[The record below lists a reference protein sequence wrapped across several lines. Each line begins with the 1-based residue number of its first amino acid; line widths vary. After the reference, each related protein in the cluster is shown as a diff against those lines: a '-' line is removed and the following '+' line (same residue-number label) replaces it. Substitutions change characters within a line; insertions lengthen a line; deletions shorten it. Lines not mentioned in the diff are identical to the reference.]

1 VRISGFRN
9 PHQVDFRLG
18 FGYHN
23 RMKRRVW
30 PLHPMFFALAPILF
44 AYAHNVRRI
53 PIRAQ
58 ELVLP
63 ALVILGLSFL
73 LWVLLALALR
83 SWTRGAVVVSLA
95 QVLLFLAGRL
105 PGARSGSGT
114 GQFVLLAVLIIALAV
129 VLVLTLRAKG
139 SLAGLTLALD
149 AAALALVL
157 TNLATALPGM
167 TRRGH
172 DPNRFDSGSC
182 PLTLA
187 PADAPDI
194 YYIILDAYVR
204 ADYLKRVYDVDNAD
218 FRQDLE
224 CSGFMIAGRG
234 RSNYTYTYASLA
246 SSLNFTYLDRV
257 AQAQGPASTDAR
269 PLIDMIQD
277 SRLVDVLKRHGYRL
291 VTFASG
297 YTGTELEN
305 ADVRFAP
312 FWQLS
317 EFQSMVLGTM
327 MLTPLTGFVA
337 NRLEDR
343 MQAGLIRYVLR
354 TLPGVRQSQR
364 PSFIFAHVVCP
375 HAPFVF
381 DAQGA
386 QPKIREY
393 VRLNPTSAP
402 PTVSRKE
409 FRKWFRA
416 NYGPQVQ
423 YLDRLLLET
432 VRRILADSL
441 RPAVVIFQGDHGP
454 YDQPGKFQIFNA
466 IRVPPGA
473 VRNPQAPAFYD
484 SITPVNT
491 FRVLLSQLADTTL
504 ALLPDRS
511 YSASAAS
518 PRKPNPHAPQPDV
531 DSPTRF

>member
-1 VRISGFRN
+1 MN
-9 PHQVDFRLG
+9 C
-18 FGYHN
+18 
-23 RMKRRVW
+23 MKRRVW
-30 PLHPMFFALAPILF
+30 PVHPVLFALAPILF

-53 PIRAQ
+53 PIRVQ

-63 ALVILGLSFL
+63 ILVILGLSSL

-95 QVLLFLAGRL
+95 QVLLSLAGQL
-105 PGARSGSGT
+105 PGARNGT
-114 GQFVLLAVLIIALAV
+114 GAGQFVMLAALVVAVMIA
-129 VLVLTLRAKG
+129 LVLTLRARG

-149 AAALALVL
+149 VAGLALVL
-157 TNLATALPGM
+157 VNCAAALPGL

-194 YYIILDAYVR
+194 YYIILDSYVR
-204 ADYLKRVYDVDNAD
+204 ADYLKSVYHVDNSG

-224 CSGFMIAGRG
+224 RHGFMIAGRG

-246 SSLNFTYLDRV
+246 SSLNFTYLDSLGR
-257 AQAQGPASTDAR
+257 AQGPASTDAG
-269 PLIDMIQD
+269 PLIHMIQD
-277 SRLVDVLKRHGYRL
+277 SRLAEFLKRRGYRL

-297 YTGTELEN
+297 YTGTELGN
-305 ADVRFAP
+305 ADARRAP

-317 EFQSMVLGTM
+317 EFQSMLLETM
-327 MLTPLTGFVA
+327 MLAPLFGFVA
-337 NRLEDR
+337 DRLEDR

-354 TLPGVRQSQR
+354 TLPRVRQLRR
-364 PSFIFAHVVCP
+364 PSFVFAHIICP

-381 DAQGA
+381 DEQGA
-386 QPKIREY
+386 QPRIKEY
-393 VRLNPTSAP
+393 VRLNPASAP
-402 PTVSRKE
+402 PTVSRKQLRE
-409 FRKWFRA
+409 WFVA
-416 NYGPQVQ
+416 NYGPQVR

-432 VRRILADSL
+432 VEQILADSF
-441 RPAVVIFQGDHGP
+441 RPAVVILQGDHGP
-454 YDQPGKFQIFNA
+454 YEQPGKFAILNA
-466 IRVPPGA
+466 IRVPPA
-473 VRNPQAPAFYD
+473 VVRNPQAPAFYD

-491 FRVLLSQLADTTL
+491 FRVLLSQLADTSL

-511 YSASAAS
+511 YAANVAH
-518 PRKPNPHAPQPDV
+518 PYDFRLVEQPEEAEPAPEPAG
-531 DSPTRF
+531 R